1 MFSVEL
7 EQSEIEDI
15 VYEDIGVAVE
25 KKSLAPMWFDH
36 KKKVIIRRVF
46 LSPCDSTKEWFKI
59 KDLIY
64 DRL

>member
-46 LSPCDSTKEWFKI
+46 LSPCDPTKEWF
-59 KDLIY
+59 
-64 DRL
+64 

>member
-36 KKKVIIRRVF
+36 KKSHYPSGFSESLRFNKGVV
-46 LSPCDSTKEWFKI
+46 
-59 KDLIY
+59 
-64 DRL
+64 